1 MGAEHLVNM
10 TLTKEQTEQ
19 IKKQILEQIKSW
31 PDEQRLA
38 AQKQLE
44 AMSEK
49 GLEDFLIKNK
59 MISPSQQSKTQE
71 SKCVFC
77 EIIKGN
83 IPSYKL
89 DENKSS
95 IAILEINPLSKAH
108 AIIVP
113 KKHLSP
119 EKLPTQAFTLAKK
132 IAKKIQTK
140 FKPDKVDLST
150 SEFQGHGIINIIPHY
165 GKELKKYKAEETELT
180 QVRQKLEKKIKEKPV
195 KPKQISAKEEVKKLP
210 KFPIRIP

>member
-1 MGAEHLVNM
+1 MA
-10 TLTKEQTEQ
+10 LTKEQAEQ
-19 IKKQILEQIKSW
+19 VKKQILEQIKSW
-31 PDEQRLA
+31 PDEQRLP

-44 AMSEK
+44 AMNEK
-49 GLEDFLIKNK
+49 ELEDFLIKNK
-59 MISPSQQSKTQE
+59 MISPSKQSASQE

-89 DENKSS
+89 DENKSN

-108 AIIVP
+108 AIILP

-119 EKLPTQAFTLAKK
+119 EKLPTQAFILAKK
-132 IAKKIQTK
+132 IVKKIQTK
-140 FKPDKVDLST
+140 FKPEKVDLST

-165 GKELKKYKAEETELT
+165 GKELKKYKAEEAELT
-180 QVRQKLEKKIKEKPV
+180 QVRQKLEKKIKEK
-195 KPKQISAKEEVKKLP
+195 KPKPASLVKEQIKVLP
-210 KFPIRIP
+210 KFPVRIP